1 MEQQPVDIKKPL
13 YCHQLISIKNM
24 MRLET
29 EKTIHTMSP
38 ESDLPSR
45 TFYTKIGILSDL
57 TGYGKTLSM
66 LGLISTDKK
75 WDFEGGVYVDSKRS
89 GTDYL
94 CQEEYEHYEKKNCN
108 LVILNSVLLSQW
120 ENEIRQ
126 NTRLTYQTVYNRRD
140 IHKIELESTNIVLC
154 DYQYYNSLRS
164 KFSRVAWK
172 RIIIDEPNTLRIND
186 SKMVSGFIWF
196 ITATP
201 YVLIEKKKY
210 PSLLGTPTLSMF
222 NSIIIKNDDEFV
234 RKSFEMPPNTIIR
247 YKCRNMIYDIL
258 KGNIQK
264 NIEDLADAD
273 NISGLLEYMGA
284 SRESSSS
291 VVDLILTRKLEKLEE
306 IRKLAEI
313 KPSEKLVARYQN
325 IKNEMDRIT
334 VSFKETLENND
345 CPICLENYKEPSVV
359 SCCQNIFCGK
369 CITSVLFQ
377 SNNVKCP
384 LCRQYITVKNVI
396 CVNIQTSGNKIGSKL
411 DYKSKS
417 QTILE
422 ILTENS
428 IMGGG
433 NLQLRGKYIIYSD
446 YSDSFD
452 TLKRYLLEKD
462 IKYSE
467 LKGVKSQREKTLE
480 NYRNGDVGVLFLTT
494 LQYSAGIDLLNT
506 TDIILYHD
514 MSESTK
520 IQIIGR
526 ANRIGRTIPLKIH
539 CMF

>member
-1 MEQQPVDIKKPL
+1 MEQQPIDITKPL

-24 MRLET
+24 MRLEE
-29 EKTIHTMSP
+29 EKTVAAAP
-38 ESDLPSR
+38 LESGLPSR

-66 LGLISTDKK
+66 LGLISSDKK
-75 WDFEGGVYVDSKRS
+75 WDIGGGVYIDSKRS
-89 GTDYL
+89 GTDTL
-94 CQEEYEHYEKKNCN
+94 CQEEYDHYEKKDCN

-120 ENEIRQ
+120 ENEICQ
-126 NTRLTYQTVYNRRD
+126 NTKLTYQKVSSRRD
-140 IHKIELESTNIVLC
+140 IHKLGEEGCPPCDIVLC
-154 DYQYYNSLRS
+154 DYQYYNSLRI

-172 RIIIDEPNTLRIND
+172 RIIVDEPNTLRIND
-186 SKMVSGFIWF
+186 SKMICGFIWF
-196 ITATP
+196 VTATP
-201 YVLIEKKKY
+201 YVLIEKNRY
-210 PSLLGTPTLSMF
+210 PTLLGAPTISML
-222 NSIIIKNDDEFV
+222 NAIIVKNDDDLV

-264 NIEDLADAD
+264 NIEDLAAAD

-284 SRESSSS
+284 ERGTQSS
-291 VVDLILTRKLEKLEE
+291 VIDLILKRKLDKLEE
-306 IRKLAEI
+306 IKKLSEI
-313 KPSEKLVARYQN
+313 RSSEKLSERYQN
-325 IKNEMDRIT
+325 IRSEIERIGA
-334 VSFKETLENND
+334 SFKEALETTN

-377 SNNVKCP
+377 NPHPPKCP
-384 LCRQYITVKNVI
+384 LCRQHITVRNVI
-396 CVNIQTSGNKIGSKL
+396 CVNIETAPPSSGAVG
-411 DYKSKS
+411 YKSKS

-422 ILTENS
+422 IILGS
-428 IMGGG
+428 KKG
-433 NLQLRGKYIIYSD
+433 RHIIYSD

-452 TLKRYLLEKD
+452 TLKRYLSERE

-480 NYRNGDVGVLFLTT
+480 NYRTGGVGVLFLTT

-514 MSESTK
+514 MNESTK